1 MSRSKVSL
9 HPEKAM
15 ASHRI
20 RRALMLAVLVGLG
33 AGLHGCHAE
42 DCREAQ
48 QCGSAPEL
56 RQAPE
61 PNCDPAQGEI
71 GASCAGVYVSST
83 LGSDDN
89 PGTQDRP
96 VRSAIK
102 ALEIAREGSRRVYL
116 CAERF
121 AESITV
127 TPGVEIWG
135 GLDCSTGWGYV
146 GEARKTTIAPEPG
159 VIPLRFVAGEDM
171 MTVADVHAEAA
182 DAVFP
187 GDSSIAAFVSPGAVV
202 EILRSE
208 LVAGHGAAGAP
219 GQPGADFPAPSGAA
233 GSPGG
238 AACSTVTVQGGA
250 GGVNHC
256 TGINPVGGLGGY
268 GSATQGGSGTDGTP
282 SPVPNQQG
290 TGLGGAGWNG
300 GLLCE
305 LGTDGGQGTA
315 GQDGE
320 GARGSG
326 WITENGWAGAPG
338 HDGANGLP
346 GQGGGA
352 GGGSRGGAMFCGSA
366 LGGASGGGGG
376 AGGCGGSGGKGGGYG
391 GGSIGLLMLSGNV
404 TIRATS
410 LRTASGGDG
419 GAGGVGQ
426 DGGLP
431 GPGGEGGQSVNNSP
445 PGCRGGDGGAGG
457 GGGHGGGGVGGPSI
471 GIAYLFGLAPAQE
484 DVSIQVGEA
493 GAGGLGG
500 NPYVTGSAGDDGVSA
515 EIASF

>member
-1 MSRSKVSL
+1 MSIFKVSL

-15 ASHRI
+15 ASHMI
-20 RRALMLAVLVGLG
+20 RNALTLAVLVGLG

-121 AESITV
+121 TESITV
-127 TPGVEIWG
+127 TPGVELWG

-146 GEARKTTIAPEPG
+146 GEAKRTTIAPEPG
-159 VIPLRFVAGEDM
+159 VIPLRFVAGEGIA
-171 MTVADVHAEAA
+171 TVADVHAEAA
-182 DAVFP
+182 DAELP
-187 GDSSIAAFVSPGAVV
+187 GGSSIAAFVSPGAVV

-208 LVAGHGAAGAP
+208 LVTGRGAAGAP
-219 GQPGADFPAPSGAA
+219 GQPGADFPAPSGPA

-238 AACSTVTVQGGA
+238 AACSATTVQGGA
-250 GGVNHC
+250 GGVNNC
-256 TGINPVGGLGGY
+256 PGINPTGGLGGY
-268 GSATQGGSGTDGTP
+268 GGMTQGGSGATGTP
-282 SPVPNQQG
+282 EPVPNPLG
-290 TGLGGAGWNG
+290 TGLGGAGWSG
-300 GLLCE
+300 GSLCE
-305 LGTDGGQGTA
+305 AGIEGAQGA
-315 GQDGE
+315 PGLDGE
-320 GARGSG
+320 GARGAG
-326 WITENGWAGAPG
+326 WITENGWEGVPG
-338 HDGANGLP
+338 EDGTNGLP

-376 AGGCGGSGGKGGGYG
+376 AGGCGGLAGKGGGYG
-391 GGSIGLLMLSGNV
+391 GSSIGLLTLSGDV

-410 LRTASGGDG
+410 IRAAHGGDG
-419 GAGGVGQ
+419 GAGGPGQ
-426 DGGLP
+426 DGGCLVP
-431 GPGGEGGQSVNNSP
+431 AA
-445 PGCRGGDGGAGG
+445 R
-457 GGGHGGGGVGGPSI
+457 VGR
-471 GIAYLFGLAPAQE
+471 A
-484 DVSIQVGEA
+484 
-493 GAGGLGG
+493 
-500 NPYVTGSAGDDGVSA
+500 
-515 EIASF
+515 